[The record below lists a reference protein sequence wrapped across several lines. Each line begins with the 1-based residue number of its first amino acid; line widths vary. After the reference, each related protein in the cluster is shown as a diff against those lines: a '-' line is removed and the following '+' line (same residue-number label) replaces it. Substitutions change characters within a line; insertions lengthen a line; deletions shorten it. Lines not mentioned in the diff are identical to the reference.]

1 LAGHPGAVPAVS
13 FSPDGTKLVSV
24 GGGLIGDFVR
34 IWALDVDDLL
44 EIAHRK
50 LTRTWTDDEC
60 RQFLHLEACPTAA

>member
-1 LAGHPGAVPAVS
+1 
-13 FSPDGTKLVSV
+13 V

-44 EIAHRK
+44 EIAHQK